1 MNDQSDSCCGH
12 NPNLDA
18 VAIAKT
24 KMCSKQTMEDIAET
38 FKILGEPVRITI
50 LHALSIRELCVCDL
64 AEILEMSHSAV
75 SHQLRILRAARMVR
89 FEKQGRKALYRLDDS
104 HVETIMQTA
113 LAHLTNEGCVPDRR
127 EK

>member
-1 MNDQSDSCCGH
+1 MTDDTDSCSGH
-12 NPNLDA
+12 SPHPEDIAA
-18 VAIAKT
+18 VKST
-24 KMCSKQTMEDIAET
+24 MCSKRTMEEIAET

-64 AEILEMSHSAV
+64 AEILDMSHSAV

-104 HVETIMQTA
+104 HVETIIQTA
-113 LAHLTNEGCVPDRR
+113 LAHLTNEGCGQ
-127 EK
+127 EIK